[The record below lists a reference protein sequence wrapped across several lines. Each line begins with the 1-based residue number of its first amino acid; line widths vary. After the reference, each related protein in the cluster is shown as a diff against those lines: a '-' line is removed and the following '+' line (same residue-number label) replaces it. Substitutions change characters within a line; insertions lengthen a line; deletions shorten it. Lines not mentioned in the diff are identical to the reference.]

1 MRLPHSQGP
10 HLFLFPR
17 FGRLRIIDLMD
28 SHSLFN
34 LTLHDLA
41 PVGAVMLLGLAGGK
55 LAKLVR
61 LPKVSGYLITGI
73 LIGPSVLGLVSNQIV
88 DSLSL
93 VNDIA
98 LGLIMFSI
106 GGVFEFHHLRDIRQS
121 AFWLTIG
128 QTSLT
133 IVLVGGTLMVMGMDS
148 YPALLLGM
156 VAIATAPAAT
166 LLVIREFDAKGDF
179 TDMLITLTAISN
191 IVCILA
197 FEFTF
202 SLGRVG
208 GENGFIGALV
218 TPFYELGGSIVIGL
232 IIGFIISK
240 WEEHVED
247 QAELLMIIIAGII
260 LTVGLAMSLNLQPM
274 FATLIL
280 GAITTNMSMMHRL
293 VYVEVR
299 QVEQPLYIA
308 FFVLAGASLHLEL
321 LPSLGVFGITYL
333 VMRVVGKT
341 VGTYVIGKWRGMTRS
356 ITRYLGFG
364 MVAQAGVAIGL
375 IDYVHR
381 NDPELGGIL
390 TPIVLA
396 TVLVYETVGPPVIEY
411 VLIRSGDVR
420 TSF

>member
-1 MRLPHSQGP
+1 
-10 HLFLFPR
+10 
-17 FGRLRIIDLMD
+17 MD
-28 SHSLFN
+28 THSLFN

-55 LAKLVR
+55 LAKLMR

-73 LIGPSVLGLVSNQIV
+73 LIGPSVLGLVSSEIV
-88 DSLSL
+88 ESLSL

-106 GGVFEFHHLRDIRQS
+106 GGVFELNHLRDVRQR

-128 QTSLT
+128 QTVVT
-133 IVLVGGTLMVMGMDS
+133 VGLVGGALYALGMDG

-166 LLVIREFDAKGDF
+166 LLVIREFDAKGEF

-191 IVCILA
+191 IVCILG
-197 FEFTF
+197 FEFAF

-208 GENGFIGALV
+208 GENGLVSALV

-232 IIGFIISK
+232 GVGFLISK

-247 QAELLMIIIAGII
+247 QAELLMIIVAGII

-280 GAITTNMSMMHRL
+280 GAITTNLSMMHRL

-299 QVEQPLYIA
+299 QIEQPLYIA

-321 LPSLGVFGITYL
+321 LPGLGLFGIAYL
-333 VMRVVGKT
+333 LMRALGK
-341 VGTYVIGKWRGMTRS
+341 VIGTYVIGKWRKFSTS
-356 ITRYLGFG
+356 INRYLGIG

-375 IDYVHR
+375 IDYVDR
-381 NDPELGGIL
+381 IDPELGLIL
-390 TPIVLA
+390 TPIILS
-396 TVLVYETVGPPVIEY
+396 TVLVYETIGPPVIEY
-411 VLIRSGDVR
+411 VLIRSGDVK
-420 TSF
+420 TNF

>member
-1 MRLPHSQGP
+1 MQA
-10 HLFLFPR
+10 
-17 FGRLRIIDLMD
+17 MD

-55 LAKLVR
+55 LAKLAR

-73 LIGPSVLGLVSNQIV
+73 LIGPSVLGLISTQIV

-106 GGVFEFHHLRDIRQS
+106 GGVFELHHLRDIRQR
-121 AFWLTIG
+121 AFWLTLG
-128 QTSLT
+128 QTALT
-133 IVLVGGTLMVMGMDS
+133 VGLVGGTLIVLGMDE

-166 LLVIREFDAKGDF
+166 LLVIREFDARGDF

-202 SLGRVG
+202 SFGRVG
-208 GENGFIGALV
+208 GEYGVFSALV

-247 QAELLMIIIAGII
+247 QAELVMIIIAGII

-280 GAITTNMSMMHRL
+280 GAITTNLSMMHRL

-299 QVEQPLYIA
+299 QIEQPLYIA

-321 LPSLGVFGITYL
+321 LPGLGLFGVAYL
-333 VMRVVGKT
+333 VMRVAGKT
-341 VGTYVIGKWRGMTRS
+341 IGTFLIGTWRGMTNS
-356 ITRYLGFG
+356 IRRYLGLG
-364 MVAQAGVAIGL
+364 MIAQAGVAIGL
-375 IDYVHR
+375 IDYVDR
-381 NDPELGGIL
+381 TDPDLGVIL

-396 TVLVYETVGPPVIEY
+396 TVLVYETIGPPVIEY
-411 VLIRSGDVR
+411 VLIRSGDVK